1 MRAGIIGQ
9 ASAVGVVVLAI
20 GFLAV
25 GAVVEAFE
33 GLVASTVLLGI
44 GYAGKKQRVNGVRSI
59 KSKKWE

>member
-44 GYAGKKQRVNGVRSI
+44 GYAGKKQRENGVRSI